1 MSKPVC
7 YMGIYNEHDIRD
19 MHTVVVR
26 YVTDFKSNPDRV
38 IPLYEHPPVPTTE
51 RRVPDRAEF
60 ERQAKYPE
68 PVKAQAG
75 ESHKTMFE
83 QALDEVMETG
93 GIFPTTER
101 RVPDAQE
108 MRQMLAAMQAGEM
121 TVSRGV
127 ELLDMWLA
135 GNYTDD
141 QLPSVAKSR
150 TLDLDEMPWDR
161 IEKLA
166 GQVAALTQLYEL
178 SVDQYNERR
187 VIPEDAE
194 LLAFAADEQ
203 FFLFCEELE
212 VLDIMRT
219 TLQKYLN
226 AAPEPT
232 KEGD

>member
-51 RRVPDRAEF
+51 RRV
-60 ERQAKYPE
+60 
-68 PVKAQAG
+68 
-75 ESHKTMFE
+75 
-83 QALDEVMETG
+83 
-93 GIFPTTER
+93 
-101 RVPDAQE
+101 
-108 MRQMLAAMQAGEM
+108 
-121 TVSRGV
+121 
-127 ELLDMWLA
+127 
-135 GNYTDD
+135 
-141 QLPSVAKSR
+141 
-150 TLDLDEMPWDR
+150 
-161 IEKLA
+161 
-166 GQVAALTQLYEL
+166 
-178 SVDQYNERR
+178 
-187 VIPEDAE
+187 IPEDAE

-226 AAPEPT
+226 AAPAKGE
-232 KEGD
+232 EG